1 MAALN
6 KKRVWLGTIVGGVV
20 WAAWSF
26 FVNTVLLGS
35 HYATAQEAGALLKDA
50 RYPLFL
56 AYWIV
61 TLFLLT
67 YILLWIYVCARGPL
81 GPGAWT
87 AFRVGFLVGFAIAF
101 PVNLSIASWATFS
114 RILPLGWACDLW
126 VGAILATLSGAWVY
140 RD

>member
-6 KKRVWLGTIVGGVV
+6 KKRVWLGTILGGVV
-20 WAAWSF
+20 WTAWSF
-26 FVNTVLLGS
+26 FVNTILLGP
-35 HYATAQEAGALLKDA
+35 HYAAAQEAGTLLKDA
-50 RYPLFL
+50 RYPMFL

-67 YILLWIYVCARGPL
+67 YILLWIYVSARGPL

-101 PVNLSIASWATFS
+101 PVNLSITSYATFS

-126 VGAILATLSGAWVY
+126 GGAILATVTGAWVY